1 MKTCPSCQKQ
11 FEDVLNFC
19 PVDGE
24 VLDINKASL
33 IGTTLDGQY
42 QIDALLGE
50 GGMGVVYRARHILLG
65 DDVAIKIL
73 SGNFNSD
80 PESLRRFLREGQTA
94 RRFDHPNV
102 VAVHDL
108 RTTHDGTAYMV
119 MEHIQGDT
127 LKHELDKKGFF
138 LPKEALEIIS
148 PIADALNA
156 AHALGIVHRDLKPE
170 NIMLGTS
177 KDGQQ
182 IIKLLDLGI
191 AKVSNDRITAVTRND
206 QILGTPGYM
215 SPEQWGLKPKDGGPK
230 IDHRADIYSL
240 AIVIYEL
247 IAGEL
252 PFDGETL
259 HEIATQHLFN
269 PPPALHEK
277 TTNVT
282 PAFGEILIKAMSKE
296 RSKRPATCAE
306 FTNQLRIATFPITT
320 TTLPPIL
327 ESLTQV
333 QTAPIEVR
341 LGSSTQVTLQTLD
354 IEIVALDATG
364 QIIDRHRGQ
373 SQGFSQELPNEVLL
387 EMVWVPDGSFLMG
400 SPETELKRSKDES
413 PQHLVHLNSF
423 FISKYPIT
431 QTQWYAVSLLPLIGR
446 PLNPDPSSFKDENR
460 PVENVSWEDCQEF
473 CLRLSAQTGRS
484 YSLPS
489 EAQWEYACRART
501 STPFHYGET
510 IITEVANY
518 NGLFRYGNG
527 PKGANLNQ
535 TTPVGSYGIA
545 NVFGLYEMHGNVW
558 EWCADAWHDNYIGAP
573 TDGSKWE
580 ADAVDSRRVMRGGS
594 WYSQSN
600 LCRSAARAG
609 SWPNGNNDFLGF
621 RIVLKFSSN
630 STTTG
635 NTSNLTLYSPY
646 KTIRS

>member
-1 MKTCPSCQKQ
+1 MKICPSCQKQ

-19 PVDGE
+19 PIDGE
-24 VLDINKASL
+24 VLDIDKTSL

-50 GGMGVVYRARHILLG
+50 GGMGTVYRARHILLG

-73 SGNFNSD
+73 SGNFNAD

-108 RTTHDGTAYMV
+108 RTMPDGTAYMV
-119 MEHIQGDT
+119 MEYIQGDT
-127 LKHELDKKGFF
+127 LKQEIDKKGFF

-177 KDGQQ
+177 KDGQP

-191 AKVSNDRITAVTRND
+191 AKVSNDRITAVTRSD

-240 AIVIYEL
+240 AIVIYEM
-247 IAGEL
+247 ICGDL
-252 PFDGETL
+252 PFEGETL
-259 HEIATQHLFN
+259 HEMATQHLFT

-277 TTNVT
+277 TNNVT
-282 PAFGEILIKAMSKE
+282 PTFSKILIKAMSKE

-306 FTNQLRIATFPITT
+306 LMNQLRMATFSTT
-320 TTLPPIL
+320 ALPPII
-327 ESLTQV
+327 ESLTQA

-400 SPETELKRSKDES
+400 SPETELKRSIDES

-527 PKGANLNQ
+527 PRGANLNQ

-573 TDGSKWE
+573 TDGSSWE
-580 ADAVDSRRVMRGGS
+580 VDAVDSRRVMRGGS

-621 RIVLKFSSN
+621 RVVLKFSSN
-630 STTTG
+630 STATG